1 MRALMALVER
11 DHHLVRTAELSAVA
25 PEVLL
30 AARRAGILR
39 ADDPGLEDI
48 SATDLARA
56 LRALYGLSGRG
67 RPVPPV
73 FAAAATTLGWMGTGR
88 DAREVLLCARPQTG
102 LARALRRT
110 RLTLVLVPSAR
121 HLTPLLRERH
131 APGARVELEAL
142 EEALVALGGRL
153 VRRASIA
160 PDAPRIERPPM
171 QPGAASPP
179 YGSPSTPHTV
189 PLRGIAKRWTEVR
202 ICMVDRTTVRVDVEG
217 RCVRCTHIDFGMA
230 HSRTR
235 KPTRVWEVVQEICE
249 RGGFFRTSR
258 LGSAD
263 ATKKLVS
270 RVSRDLQ
277 ELFGIEGPAFHRY
290 RSDCGWRSR
299 FEARG
304 DLPDDLP
311 R

>member
-1 MRALMALVER
+1 MALVEG
-11 DHHLVRTAELSAVA
+11 DHHLVRAAELSAVA
-25 PEVLL
+25 PEVLV

-39 ADDPGLEDI
+39 ADDPGLEDL

-73 FAAAATTLGWMGTGR
+73 FAPAATTLGWTGTGR
-88 DAREVLLCARPQTG
+88 GAREVLFCARPRTG
-102 LARALRRT
+102 LARALQRKRP
-110 RLTLVLVPSAR
+110 TLVLVPSAR

-153 VRRASIA
+153 VRRAAIA
-160 PDAPRIERPPM
+160 PDAPGIERPPA
-171 QPGAASPP
+171 QPGAASPAD
-179 YGSPSTPHTV
+179 GSPSTPPTV
-189 PLRGIAKRWTEVR
+189 PLRGLAKRWTELR
-202 ICMVDRTTVRVDVEG
+202 LCLLDRTTVRIDAGG
-217 RCVRCTHIDFGMA
+217 RCVRCTHVDFGMA
-230 HSRTR
+230 HGRTR
-235 KPTRVWEVVQEICE
+235 KPTRSWDVVEEICE
-249 RGGFFRTSR
+249 RGGYFRTSR
-258 LGSAD
+258 LGNAE

-277 ELFGIEGPAFHRY
+277 ALFGIEGSPFHRY

-299 FEARG
+299 FDARP
-304 DLPDDLP
+304 DLPEDQP